1 MFNLYGPISVH
12 YYQSGRPE
20 YILHYL
26 PSDKALYTFISNLSI
41 RYEELLNSTIGWPYS
56 SGTNQFCHPLYCTFN
71 TLDDIPE
78 LLI

>member
-12 YYQSGRPE
+12 RYQNEVTE

-26 PSDKALYTFISNLSI
+26 PSDKALYTFISNLPI
-41 RYEELLNSTIGWPYS
+41 HYEELLNNTAGWSYS
-56 SGTNQFCHPLYCTFN
+56 SAAIQPHTPLYYTFN
-71 TLDDIPE
+71 TLEDIPE

>member
-12 YYQSGRPE
+12 HYHSECPE

-26 PSDKALYTFISNLSI
+26 PSDKALFTFVSNLSI
-41 RYEELLNSTIGWPYS
+41 HYEELLNNTAGWSYS
-56 SGTNQFCHPLYCTFN
+56 SDTNQFCHLLYCTFN

-78 LLI
+78 LFI